1 MHAISLKLDDVSWVG
16 YKFLDANAH
25 SFFYKGQFYKAVLP
39 TSSVHNSEK
48 FDILLSRMAER
59 GFIPKTQKTN
69 IKIDNY
75 TSVYHQK
82 TNFFSTTLSEQ
93 PFESVKQCSQ
103 LILNIFSWLLTH
115 NFTLLDGH
123 THNIVFQE
131 NNKPLW
137 CDIGSIV
144 PYHEETFRSSFDQF
158 VRYFIYPMLIREK
171 SRHCDPIARIGL
183 KNGISHELF
192 HILTGNADFLNII
205 TNRKHTAKSIIDSV
219 LERINLIDFPYIET
233 DWGGYYDNTS
243 DDIDEY
249 KKPKPG
255 ENNRE
260 SFIISMLK
268 AVRPKYLI
276 DIGANAGRYSRL
288 AAKLG
293 AREVLS
299 IEPDDVAMA
308 KNWSALQREALPITL
323 LQQGVSLTPFKQPGD
338 TAIALAL
345 THHLYFTEK
354 MPFRLIASCLASYTS
369 NHLIT
374 EFMPHGM
381 LGKDKPVELPRDYS
395 LEIFAKQLERHFAS
409 VEVIEYPFPVES
421 SPRVLIV
428 CNEKRAAPLDDGL
441 GNLNRA
447 PA

>member
-1 MHAISLKLDDVSWVG
+1 MSAISLKPGDVSWVG

-25 SFFYKGQFYKAVLP
+25 SFFYKGQCYKAVLP
-39 TSSVHNSEK
+39 TSSVHNSER

-69 IKIDNY
+69 IKLDGY
-75 TSVYHQK
+75 TNVYHQK
-82 TNFFSTTLSEQ
+82 TNFFSSTPAEQ
-93 PFESVKQCSQ
+93 PFESVKQSSQ
-103 LILNIFSWLLTH
+103 LVLNIFSWLLTH

-144 PYHEETFRSSFDQF
+144 PYQEEIFRSSFNQF

-171 SRHCDPIARIGL
+171 SRYCDPIARMGL

-192 HILTGNADFLNII
+192 HILTGDSDFLNII
-205 TNRKHTAKSIIDSV
+205 VNTKYTAKSIIDTT
-219 LERINLIDFPYIET
+219 LDRIRSINFPYAKT
-233 DWGGYYDNTS
+233 DWGGYYDNSS
-243 DDIDEY
+243 DNIDEHQ
-249 KKPKPG
+249 KPKPG

-260 SFIISMLK
+260 SLITSMLK
-268 AVRPKYLI
+268 AVRPKYLV

-299 IEPDDVAMA
+299 IEPDEVAMA

-323 LQQGVSLTPFKQPGD
+323 LQQGVSLAPFAQPGD

-345 THHLYFTEK
+345 THHLFFTEK
-354 MPFRLIASCLASYTS
+354 MPFRLIASCLAAYTS

-395 LEIFAKQLERHFAS
+395 LEIFAKQLERHFAT
-409 VEVIEYPFPVES
+409 VEVIQYPFPVED

-428 CNEKRAAPLDDGL
+428 CSEKRAAALDDGL

>member
-1 MHAISLKLDDVSWVG
+1 MHVIDIKPGDVSWVG
-16 YKFLDANAH
+16 YKFLDANTH
-25 SFFYKGQFYKAVLP
+25 SFLYKGQYYKAVLP
-39 TSSVHNSEK
+39 TSSIHNSEK
-48 FDILLSRMAER
+48 FDILLSRMTEM
-59 GFIPKTQKTN
+59 GFIPKTQKTS
-69 IKIDNY
+69 IKIGDY
-75 TSVYHQK
+75 ASVYHQK
-82 TNFFSTTLSEQ
+82 TNFFSVALQEQ
-93 PFESVKQCSQ
+93 PFESVRQSAR
-103 LILNIFSWLLTH
+103 LVLNIFLYLLTH
-115 NFTLLDGH
+115 NLTLFDGH
-123 THNIVFQE
+123 THNIIFQE

-144 PYHEETFRSSFDQF
+144 PYNEDIFRSSFIQF
-158 VRYFIYPMLIREK
+158 IKYFIYPILIREK
-171 SRHCDPIARIGL
+171 SPYLEPVARLGL
-183 KNGISHELF
+183 NQGISHELF
-192 HILTGNADFLNII
+192 HILTDNLDLLKLVTDSNYTAQNICNA
-205 TNRKHTAKSIIDSV
+205 T
-219 LERINLIDFPYIET
+219 LERINLVDFKYHKT
-233 DWGGYYDNTS
+233 DWGGYYDNVS
-243 DDIDEY
+243 DEIDEY
-249 KKPKPG
+249 KKPAPG
-255 ENNRE
+255 KDNRE
-260 SFIISMLK
+260 AVIASMLK
-268 AVRPKYLI
+268 AVRPKYLV

-308 KNWSALQREALPITL
+308 KNWFTLQREALPITL

-345 THHLYFTEK
+345 THHLFFTEK
-354 MPFRLIASCLASYTS
+354 MPFRLIASCLASYTTR
-369 NHLIT
+369 HLIT

-428 CNEKRAAPLDDGL
+428 CNEKRAIPLDDGQ